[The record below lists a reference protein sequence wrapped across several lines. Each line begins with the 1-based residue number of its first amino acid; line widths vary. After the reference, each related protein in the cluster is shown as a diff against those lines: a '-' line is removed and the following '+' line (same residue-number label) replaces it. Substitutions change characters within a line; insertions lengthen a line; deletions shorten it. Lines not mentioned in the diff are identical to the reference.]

1 MINKDTYFTD
11 YEAYTENDIVEITHQ
26 GISLK
31 MGKFIDFLQCADTFM
46 KTHSANESMCV
57 GGRDITDNS
66 FTFYTLPKPTMIKF
80 IEKGKFAELIAR
92 KNTRQRF
99 YELQKKINELG
110 YKTFDIS

>member
-26 GISLK
+26 GISLNV
-31 MGKFIDFLQCADTFM
+31 GRFIDFNECADTYM
-46 KTHSANESMCV
+46 KAHSTNESLCV
-57 GGRDITDNS
+57 GERDITDNS

-80 IEKGKFAELIAR
+80 IEKGGFAELFAK

-99 YELQKKINELG
+99 YELQKKIIEFG
-110 YKTFDIS
+110 YKTYDET

>member
-11 YEAYTENDIVEITHQ
+11 YEAYTENDIEEITHQ

-31 MGKFIDFLQCADTFM
+31 MDNFIDFNECAHTYM
-46 KTHSANESMCV
+46 KAHSTNESMSV
-57 GGRDITDNS
+57 GERDITDNS

-80 IEKGKFAELIAR
+80 IEKGRLAELIAR

-110 YKTFDIS
+110 YKTFDMS